1 MAETLDQIDRLIA
14 ERAPAYFVTANLD
27 FAAQASEDVELQR
40 ILVEAEIVL
49 CDGTPL
55 VWASRL
61 TGKPLRERVA
71 GSDLV
76 PSLAAHAEKKGYRIF
91 LLGGELASLQG
102 AAKNLQKNHPQL
114 PAVRYYSPPFAPL
127 HEFDNQQIVEEIRQA
142 NPDILLVAFG
152 CPKQEK
158 WIYMHY
164 RKLGVPC
171 CIGIGATVDFLAGKV
186 SRAPAWVARTGLEW
200 VYRMLQEPRRL
211 AGRYFKDVVFLV
223 RQTLRES
230 RAIAAGKPGTEA
242 EPVPTTVDEGLEII
256 SWYGALTSARA
267 EEFPMPTYKNSFV
280 IDLSRVTKVDS
291 RGLGVMLRLIRKAWT
306 GNVSGC
312 FLAPSQAVRLV
323 FDVARLDRIL
333 PLASTIGEAR
343 LLIAKDAA
351 AACLRPV
358 ADEERGVLLF
368 TMPSRISAEVAENFG
383 RAVRAEWDGR
393 PTMRK
398 MVLDLA
404 ETNFID
410 SSGLGFL
417 IRCHRMTAQR
427 ERSRLRLLNPRDNVR
442 NVMKIAKIQEML
454 LGEEQK

>member
-1 MAETLDQIDRLIA
+1 M
-14 ERAPAYFVTANLD
+14 
-27 FAAQASEDVELQR
+27 
-40 ILVEAEIVL
+40 
-49 CDGTPL
+49 
-55 VWASRL
+55 
-61 TGKPLRERVA
+61 
-71 GSDLV
+71 
-76 PSLAAHAEKKGYRIF
+76 
-91 LLGGELASLQG
+91 
-102 AAKNLQKNHPQL
+102 
-114 PAVRYYSPPFAPL
+114 
-127 HEFDNQQIVEEIRQA
+127 
-142 NPDILLVAFG
+142 
-152 CPKQEK
+152 
-158 WIYMHY
+158 
-164 RKLGVPC
+164 
-171 CIGIGATVDFLAGKV
+171 
-186 SRAPAWVARTGLEW
+186 
-200 VYRMLQEPRRL
+200 
-211 AGRYFKDVVFLV
+211 
-223 RQTLRES
+223 
-230 RAIAAGKPGTEA
+230 
-242 EPVPTTVDEGLEII
+242 
-256 SWYGALTSARA
+256 
-267 EEFPMPTYKNSFV
+267 
-280 IDLSRVTKVDS
+280 
-291 RGLGVMLRLIRKAWT
+291 IRKAWT

-427 ERSRLRLLNPRDNVR
+427 ALTALHFYAGAPDGVIGMGARAALRAWQKARGLTADGYLSPDIVQRL
-442 NVMKIAKIQEML
+442 KSEA
-454 LGEEQK
+454 GG